1 MWVSN
6 MDSEFKS
13 LEDLF
18 KRLKPALYS
27 KVLELKRRGLEYI
40 KEEDIFNYLAQNVWN
55 KKDNLSIG
63 DLTNDILYLDNNL
76 ITNYCLNLLKDT
88 ERDIKEEETNLL

>member
-1 MWVSN
+1 
-6 MDSEFKS
+6 MDIEFKS
-13 LEDLF
+13 LDDLF

-27 KVLELKRRGLEYI
+27 KVVELKRMGLEYI
-40 KEEDIFNYLAQNVWN
+40 KEEDIFNYLSQNTWS
-55 KKDNLSIG
+55 KKDNLSIA

-88 ERDIKEEETNLL
+88 DREIKETNNNLL

>member
-1 MWVSN
+1 MN
-6 MDSEFKS
+6 MEFNS

-27 KVLELKRRGLEYI
+27 KVLELKRMGLEYI
-40 KEEDIFNYLAQNVWN
+40 KEEDIFNYLAQNSWS
-55 KKDNLSIG
+55 KKDNLSIA

-76 ITNYCLNLLKDT
+76 ITNYCLNLLKETD
-88 ERDIKEEETNLL
+88 RDIKEEETNLL